1 MGIEA
6 KLAEIKGKELSK
18 FPEETVANSITN
30 SNTRRPTSNSASS
43 KSSQKGKK
51 NKRRQKKMAA
61 SPVQR
66 LYDTCKEVFASCGA
80 GIVPSPENIERLQTV
95 LDEIEPKDVGLTP
108 DMPDFRA
115 VGTGRT
121 PPITYQHIFECEKFS
136 MGIFCLPPSGVIPL
150 HDHPEM
156 TVFSKLLCG
165 TMHIKSYDWV
175 GDGPCNASAVMGSS
189 QAQSEQPE
197 VRLAKVKVDSNFTAP
212 CKTSILFPA
221 DGGNMHCFTAVTAC
235 AVLDVLGPP
244 YNEFGGRPCT
254 YYLEFPFSKFSV
266 DGVSVPE
273 EAEAVYG
280 WLQETKGKPKD
291 LVVNRANYR
300 VPVIVEN

>member
-18 FPEETVANSITN
+18 FPEETRANSITN
-30 SNTRRPTSNSASS
+30 SNTRRNRTSS
-43 KSSQKGKK
+43 KSNQKGKK
-51 NKRRQKKMAA
+51 NKRRQKKMAV

-80 GIVPSPENIERLQTV
+80 GIVPSPEDIERLQTV
-95 LDEIEPKDVGLTP
+95 LDEIKPKDVGLTP
-108 DMPDFRA
+108 GMPDFCA

-121 PPITYQHIFECEKFS
+121 PPITYQHIFECDKFS

-156 TVFSKLLCG
+156 TVFSKLLFG

-175 GDGPCNASAVMGSS
+175 GDGPCNTSAVMGSS
-189 QAQSEQPE
+189 QTQSQQPE
-197 VRLAKVKVDSNFTAP
+197 VRLAKVKVNSNFTAP

-244 YNEFGGRPCT
+244 YDDLRGRPCT
-254 YYLEFPFSKFSV
+254 YYREFPFSKFSV

-273 EAEAVYG
+273 ADKDVHG
-280 WLQETKGKPKD
+280 WLQERKGKLED
-291 LVVNRANYR
+291 LVVTGATYR
-300 VPVIVEN
+300 GPAIVEN